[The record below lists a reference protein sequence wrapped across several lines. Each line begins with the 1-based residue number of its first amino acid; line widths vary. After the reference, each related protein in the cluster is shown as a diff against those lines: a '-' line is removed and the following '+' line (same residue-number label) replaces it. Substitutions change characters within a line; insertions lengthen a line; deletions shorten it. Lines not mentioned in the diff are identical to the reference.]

1 MSALAE
7 MYRYDLI
14 RAIVPDRPAMTYP
27 VHQPTVLDDY
37 CELLADCAEAK
48 RLLRANGHGTPGMS
62 VLELVQLLLPA
73 PLVPTKPAPRPARK
87 KKGKRNG

>member
-1 MSALAE
+1 MSPLAE

-48 RLLRANGHGTPGMS
+48 RLLRANGCGEPGMS
-62 VLELVQLLLPA
+62 ALELVQLLL
-73 PLVPTKPAPRPARK
+73 TKPVVVAPVRK
-87 KKGKRNG
+87 RKRKR